1 MMDQDV
7 TGMLQ
12 DQLRFL
18 EALYEILNSS
28 EEAETVRVA
37 VSALTATE
45 AGRSFLTANPI
56 KL

>member
-1 MMDQDV
+1 MDQDV
-7 TGMLQ
+7 TAMMQ

-45 AGRSFLTANPI
+45 AGRAFLTANPI